1 MQCVHAGDVARRDS
15 EYNPNTSRDRAPY
28 LARTNVERL
37 VIVLIMGMVAYGLQ
51 CVAPIIGH
59 DLVVSANG
67 TRNVVINII
76 YKI

>member
-28 LARTNVERL
+28 LA
-37 VIVLIMGMVAYGLQ
+37 IVLITVMVVYGLQ
-51 CVAPIIGH
+51 YVAPIIGN

-67 TRNVVINII
+67 TQNVLINNTL
-76 YKI
+76 